1 MNQTDQT
8 VTVLIVD
15 DEEMVLTTLR
25 AFLAL
30 ETSYEVVTFTS
41 PTEALGYL
49 LDNNVDLVLSDFMMP
64 EMDGVSF
71 LAKVREVKPEIPR
84 ILLTGYADKENAIRA
99 INEVGLYQYIQ
110 KPWDNG
116 DLLIVLRNGVEKSQW
131 ISKLSSLVK
140 HVNQTYGELEQ
151 INQQI
156 YKAFS

>member
-1 MNQTDQT
+1 MNHKPQAA
-8 VTVLIVD
+8 TVLIVD

-25 AFLAL
+25 VFLAL

-41 PTEALGYL
+41 ANEALDYL
-49 LDNNVDLVLSDFMMP
+49 PEHDIDLVVSDFMMP

-71 LAKVREVKPEIPR
+71 LSKVREVKPEVPR

-116 DLLIVLRNGVEKSQW
+116 DLLIVLRNGVEKRQW
-131 ISKLSSLVK
+131 ISRFASLVD
-140 HVNQTYGELEQ
+140 HVNRTYGELEE

-156 YKAFS
+156 SKSYS

>member
-1 MNQTDQT
+1 MNQNHQT
-8 VTVLIVD
+8 ATVLIVD

-25 AFLAL
+25 SFLAL

-41 PTEALGYL
+41 PHEALDYL
-49 LDNNVDLVLSDFMMP
+49 PGNDVDLVLSDFMMP

-116 DLLIVLRNGVEKSQW
+116 DLLIILRNGVEKSQW
-131 ISKLSSLVK
+131 ISKFSSLVN

-156 YKAFS
+156 FKAFS